1 MATLANSAASPV
13 STFLVNQQMA
23 RARSAPGP
31 RFANADPQRH
41 QSPHPFFYLQFV
53 RRPLGSFQPIVIVS
67 SGTATRGIGWVR
79 RNRCRNV
86 SFRSWSFS
94 SRSVGEE
101 HLAAVFVQN
110 LALDPC
116 HPAARRRRELHD
128 EQFGTVG
135 LESAGLTDGKL
146 RRGDAQVV
154 ASAPGAWPLRDAAR
168 LDGSGQPA
176 MLVAAVVATSAGE
189 ITAAPGADSW
199 GSPFGGS
206 GASVIFG
213 CVIFHDCLPDVLQ
226 CAFCAGPGRFNGFGF
241 DR

>member
-1 MATLANSAASPV
+1 M
-13 STFLVNQQMA
+13 
-23 RARSAPGP
+23 
-31 RFANADPQRH
+31 
-41 QSPHPFFYLQFV
+41 
-53 RRPLGSFQPIVIVS
+53 
-67 SGTATRGIGWVR
+67 
-79 RNRCRNV
+79 

-94 SRSVGEE
+94 PRSVGKE

-116 HPAARRRRELHD
+116 HPDARQRRELHD

-176 MLVAAVVATSAGE
+176 VLVAVVKASYAVVPSGGHALRRLGNRVSHRPFHKNKVAVGAWNCIRTRWPHPFTLWSVNDHPSQAKSNQGQPFCSFTPTSK
-189 ITAAPGADSW
+189 
-199 GSPFGGS
+199 
-206 GASVIFG
+206 
-213 CVIFHDCLPDVLQ
+213 
-226 CAFCAGPGRFNGFGF
+226 
-241 DR
+241 